1 MLRRRNKEHWVCF
14 DCRKMFRKPS
24 RWEGVAPGREPPAPK
39 HECPECKQEM
49 RDMGTYFE
57 PPRLQNK
64 RAWEVMRILA
74 DSGFTFHSEGS
85 KAFAEAFI
93 LGRGR
98 PNPKEVRARVAEFQ
112 RAEHT

>member
-24 RWEGVAPGREPPAPK
+24 RWEGVAVGDEPQTPK

-85 KAFAEAFI
+85 KAFVEAFI
-93 LGRGR
+93 LGKNR
-98 PNPKEVRARVAEFQ
+98 PNPNEVRVRAAEF
-112 RAEHT
+112 RRTERT